1 MADGQ
6 VVFEITGDSR
16 GINQT
21 VKQVTSNIQ
30 SESKKWDQATGQAT
44 GGIEKQFSDMA
55 KSIVTKLTV
64 AGISSALLKFGSDA
78 IEAASDLSEVQNVVD
93 TVFGDGAR
101 TIDNWAKKAGE
112 QFGLTETKAK
122 KFTSTLG
129 AMMKSSGLAGD
140 EIVKMSTDL
149 SGLAA
154 DMASFYN
161 LDFDTAFE
169 KIRSGISGETMPLK
183 QLGINMSVAN
193 LEAFALAQGLE
204 KTFSEMDQGEQTMLR
219 YQYLMKATADAQGDF
234 AKTSDGFANAQR
246 RIQASI
252 DSIKTSVGQV
262 LLPVIESAVGGIASF
277 LSSISASMMPE
288 KTVLDEFNE
297 IDVDTETKLA
307 DIQATYDSASDLIKI
322 LKEIEQETVTLK
334 DGSTVSLT
342 SLFGDIAEIEKSG
355 GDIQEYISGL
365 GLDVDYVVLEYNKW
379 KEATRQLTSL
389 VPSLSSAINSETGAI
404 DGGTAALQRNLDEWK
419 KNEEN
424 KVYWAQ
430 YYAKAEAVA
439 RAKGEQAGN
448 QITARAKQLAADRAR
463 KAVEGQAATL
473 GVDLE
478 YYEGHVDWSKYSG
491 QRNTLTEEQRNYND
505 AVDEYIRIQGEADQA
520 TKKAEQSSND
530 LADAEALLAD
540 ELAATEEITGET
552 LESVQQLKKANEDAG
567 EAAGE
572 WSEEQKKA
580 GKAAVQAADE
590 AIKALADYIKGVRD
604 ATEQTV
610 NSSVKGFEKVGLA
623 GDDLRKKQEELGEEY
638 IKTTKEHEA
647 AVKSLQKRYGTDF
660 LQKASDNYESLSDAE
675 KEAYNALAKLRNE
688 QDEVNKS
695 LNEYRPEG
703 MMSNLQDQI
712 TFMEEYLKNLET
724 LSEWGVSSEMLA
736 SLSDGSKE
744 SAEYLAGLA
753 NGGEEAAKSVGELY
767 DQVQEKKQGFVDSL
781 TQQKLAADD
790 VYDGLVDTA
799 LSAIEELN
807 LGEEA
812 ESAMADTIQGLAQG
826 IADNVSGVQSA
837 VDSIVA
843 QLDRLNGLGFGFNL
857 GGLEFGFHLDGE
869 HETGLD
875 YVPFDGYLAG
885 LHQGEG
891 ILTAEENRIWQRFKN
906 GQHSGVDY
914 DALGGVMRDNISAGG
929 NVYLDGRTVGRVVS
943 GMQGNQYRSMQRS
956 GFQQ

>member
-30 SESKKWDQATGQAT
+30 SESKKWDQAAGQAT

-129 AMMKSSGLAGD
+129 AMMKSSGLAGN

-277 LSSISASMMPE
+277 LSSISAGMMPE

-404 DGGTAALQRNLDEWK
+404 DGGTEALQRNLDEWK

-580 GKAAVQAADE
+580 GKEAVQAADE

-623 GDDLRKKQEELGEEY
+623 GDDLRKKQEELGDEY
-638 IKTTKEHEA
+638 VKTTKEHEA

-660 LQKASDNYESLSDAE
+660 LQKASDNYDSLTDAE

-753 NGGEEAAKSVGELY
+753 SGGEEAAKSVGELY

-929 NVYLDGRTVGRVVS
+929 NVYLDGRTVGKVVS

-956 GFQQ
+956 GFQ